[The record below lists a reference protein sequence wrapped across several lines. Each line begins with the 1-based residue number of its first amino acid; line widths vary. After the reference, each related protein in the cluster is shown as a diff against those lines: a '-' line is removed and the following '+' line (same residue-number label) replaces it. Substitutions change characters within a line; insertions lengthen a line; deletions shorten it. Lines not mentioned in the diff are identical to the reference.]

1 MKAQGDKG
9 DTLLLAS
16 VPPETAQVGAKSVCL
31 GVSCRVGGHFGH
43 CGENGDLERGQKV
56 ACSWAPSLLAS
67 SVFSL
72 PLGKD

>member
-31 GVSCRVGGHFGH
+31 GVNCRVGGHFATVGRAGTWNVAKRWHVAGH
-43 CGENGDLERGQKV
+43 H
-56 ACSWAPSLLAS
+56 PS
-67 SVFSL
+67 
-72 PLGKD
+72 